1 MGPEDKGYN
10 SAVEADDI
18 PRRVLAWS
26 VEIRPIEIA
35 PFPSSRYLIL
45 VILYNPTYAAYLG
58 VSPI

>member
-10 SAVEADDI
+10 SAVEADGI
-18 PRRVLAWS
+18 PHIAWY